1 MQRRRPDLC
10 CRHAQKDRVQ
20 TITTRVCVPPTSSPS
35 RNLHLVAH
43 TPLPNSYAEV
53 VDHAHLSASAGI
65 LKLFDM
71 VQKGERWDYGDPGCN
86 DRGQPII
93 HNILEMLGCIRPNHD
108 IDLPV
113 HSAFP
118 QDEKD
123 LADLAA
129 QLKARQRSE
138 TAAPSPATTAERP
151 ISSVEDPTG
160 FEVAKFEKM
169 VFGQRADSTG
179 NLSPTSLSRDSFDT
193 FSSTG
198 NPSPTS
204 LSCDS
209 SNSFSLASTTP
220 PVPMGMRNNIP
231 LSGRGPPSGNFTNS
245 PLFPPPAFTQGLA
258 VGDLT
263 FNTSW
268 GLMDPPG
275 SMVSPYTNYSLFEDV
290 LTDDLMVGDNYA

>member
-1 MQRRRPDLC
+1 M
-10 CRHAQKDRVQ
+10 
-20 TITTRVCVPPTSSPS
+20 PPTSSPS

-53 VDHAHLSASAGI
+53 IENSQLSIVATA

-71 VQKGERWDYGDPGCN
+71 VQKGESWDYGDPGCN

-93 HNILEMLGCIRPNHD
+93 HNIAEMLGCIRPNHD
-108 IDLPV
+108 IDLPLP
-113 HSAFP
+113 SAFP

-123 LADLAA
+123 FADLAA

-151 ISSVEDPTG
+151 ISSVEDTTD
-160 FEVAKFEKM
+160 FELVCAARGELEKIL
-169 VFGQRADSTG
+169 GQRADSTG
-179 NLSPTSLSRDSFDT
+179 NLSPASMSR
-193 FSSTG
+193 
-198 NPSPTS
+198 
-204 LSCDS
+204 DS

-220 PVPMGMRNNIP
+220 PIPMGMPNNIP

-263 FNTSW
+263 FDTSW

-275 SMVSPYTNYSLFEDV
+275 SMVSPYTNYSPFENL
-290 LTDDLMVGDNYA
+290 LTGDPMLGGNFA